1 MAEDGHSSAEAETG
15 YGEVPSGEPK
25 CPYNHPGWV
34 FKRYNE
40 YVCGRCGTR
49 IVNFPGVALS

>member
-1 MAEDGHSSAEAETG
+1 MAEDGNSG
-15 YGEVPSGEPK
+15 LVPAPQPPTTDAQPA

-49 IVNFPGVALS
+49 ILNFPGVALG

>member
-1 MAEDGHSSAEAETG
+1 MAEDGNSG
-15 YGEVPSGEPK
+15 LVPAPQPPTTDAQPA

-40 YVCGRCGTR
+40 YVCGRC
-49 IVNFPGVALS
+49 